1 METWRYNTDSIISPW
16 WNIVER
22 RSDEHQDVFKQP
34 DLNDFKVPGRTFGK
48 KKDDL
53 MHAQKANIG
62 WFVRCIRNN
71 YWVLD
76 KLTEKNVK
84 RIWVKVYLEQR
95 QN

>member
-34 DLNDFKVPGRTFGK
+34 DLNEFKAPGRTFGK

-53 MHAQKANIG
+53 MHAQVSGGLSDVSETTIESWINWLRKMWRG
-62 WFVRCIRNN
+62 FELKCI
-71 YWVLD
+71 
-76 KLTEKNVK
+76 
-84 RIWVKVYLEQR
+84 
-95 QN
+95 